1 MSHWLRF
8 LRWYF
13 TPIQALRALP
23 NGDGAFAAFA
33 LSLALYE
40 RFIRCDLKY
49 NQGVS
54 ASDEV
59 FRKAAAADLDL
70 TYDDFVCFWEIYHN
84 GINHQ
89 GSPKKHKKGG
99 VVYHWEISASHG
111 ERPVFRNEADGSK
124 TVTIDPWKF
133 WEYVFRKFEQQPDIL
148 QKSDTYA
155 FGDIY

>member
-1 MSHWLRF
+1 MTHWLKF

-23 NGDGAFAAFA
+23 DGDGAFAAFA

-40 RFIRCDLKY
+40 RFVRCDLKY

-54 ASDEV
+54 ASDEA
-59 FRKAAAADLDL
+59 FRTAAAADLGL
-70 TYDDFVCFWEIYHN
+70 SYEEFVCFWEIYRN

-89 GSPKKHKKGG
+89 GSPRKTGG
-99 VVYHWEISASHG
+99 EGWFTTGRFPGTTASGLSSATRQTVPRLLPST
-111 ERPVFRNEADGSK
+111 RGSSGSMFF
-124 TVTIDPWKF
+124 VSSSNS
-133 WEYVFRKFEQQPDIL
+133 PDIL